1 MLRLGLRSL
10 IVEIWEG
17 LVSLHH
23 VDARKLVIVVLEVGG
38 GRPLLGLHHMGL
50 IKVITYEV
58 LLLLISHINNIL
70 NLNTLLNLIQK
81 AILALNESLHT
92 RIT

>member
-1 MLRLGLRSL
+1 
-10 IVEIWEG
+10 
-17 LVSLHH
+17 
-23 VDARKLVIVVLEVGG
+23 
-38 GRPLLGLHHMGL
+38 MGL